1 MIDYSYSKE
10 VNTQPFFFFLLILFY
25 LKADLP
31 PLEGD
36 ADYEED
42 GGGVAE
48 VAAGLQD
55 GEHQPAG
62 AQGVEEQAD
71 EVADAVHALPVD
83 RPEHGGQSVGED
95 RG

>member
-1 MIDYSYSKE
+1 MLKNKVFIDWFSNSLVIWSLIDYSYSKE

-62 AQGVEEQAD
+62 
-71 EVADAVHALPVD
+71 
-83 RPEHGGQSVGED
+83 GE
-95 RG
+95 GYL